1 MFVGAVEIALRLGG
15 AQVCGDA
22 GRVELNGLW
31 TFEDEQ
37 PIEIGNVAV
46 ELHRDGFVLRLLPGG
61 DRGLR
66 VGNRGELGGR

>member
-15 AQVCGDA
+15 TQVCGDA
-22 GRVELNGLW
+22 CRVELHGLG

-46 ELHRDGFVLRLLPGG
+46 ELHRDRFVFRRLPGG
-61 DRGLR
+61 DLGLR
-66 VGNRGELGGR
+66 VGNRGELDGR